1 MQGLLNTLLC
11 IYAFFRMYSH
21 AWRRT
26 LQQIVLWKKGE
37 QTVKQP
43 VAVADVVN
51 GITNA
56 MLDRSTSGKIYQAVG
71 YVNCDYL
78 KKC

>member
-1 MQGLLNTLLC
+1 
-11 IYAFFRMYSH
+11 MYSH
-21 AWRRT
+21 AWRRSR
-26 LQQIVLWKKGE
+26 QQIVLWKKGE

-56 MLDRSTSGKIYQAVG
+56 LLDRSTSGKIYQAVG
-71 YVNCDYL
+71 YVNYL
-78 KKC
+78 NNFKKV